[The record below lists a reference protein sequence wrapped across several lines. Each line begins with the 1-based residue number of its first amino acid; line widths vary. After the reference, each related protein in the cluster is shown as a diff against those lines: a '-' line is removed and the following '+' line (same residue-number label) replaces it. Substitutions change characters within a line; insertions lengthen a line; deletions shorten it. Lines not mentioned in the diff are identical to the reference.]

1 MPGTVNPF
9 LDCNNDCFA
18 NAALDECGVCTEGNT
33 GLMANYLKD
42 ACGRPARNFN
52 H

>member
-1 MPGTVNPF
+1 MPGTVNRF
-9 LDCNNDCFA
+9 LDCNNDCFG